1 MSSTST
7 NQVPLACLSKVK
19 RNNSNVRPTS
29 SYIDAEFIGDRSGSM
44 YTMGDAPKEG
54 VRNFITKNKQLYEE
68 TGSKIHITIRCF
80 DDVVEIP
87 YSGFIENITEKDIE
101 KCCETMKPRN
111 TTRLFDTVLEAIK
124 SQKERIQS
132 QKCTAVLS
140 LFTDG
145 EDNVSE
151 NTFKEMSK
159 AIKEHRDRGVNCQFL
174 AANQDAIG
182 TGRKYGFDER
192 LSIQVTPDREHA
204 TQAFEACTDNIMRCA
219 TEGDDTGFSQLE
231 RIASAT
237 HDDRT
242 RYTSSIDYDTLDN
255 IQDNT
260 SLTLAPTPT
269 INNRFV
275 TFVG

>member
-1 MSSTST
+1 MTST
-7 NQVPLACLSKVK
+7 NNQVPLACLSKVK
-19 RNNSNVRPTS
+19 RNNSNIRPQNPT
-29 SYIDAEFIGDRSGSM
+29 YIDAEFIGDRSGSM
-44 YTMGDAPKEG
+44 YSMGDAPKDG
-54 VRNFITKNKQLYEE
+54 VRNFILKNKKLFEE

-80 DDVVEIP
+80 DDFVEIP
-87 YSGFIENITEKDIE
+87 YSGFIENITEDDIE
-101 KCCETMKPRN
+101 KCCQTMVPRN
-111 TTRLFDTVLEAIK
+111 TTRLFDTVLEAID

-132 QKCTAVLS
+132 QECTAVLS

-159 AIKEHRDRGVNCQFL
+159 AIKEHRLRGVNCQFL

-192 LSIQVTPDREHA
+192 LSIQVTPDRQHA

-219 TEGDDTGFSQLE
+219 TDGDDSGFSQLE
-231 RIASAT
+231 RLASAT

-242 RYTSSIDYDTLDN
+242 RYSTTALPSLSLSPSPLPN
-255 IQDNT
+255 ISHN
-260 SLTLAPTPT
+260 PT
-269 INNRFV
+269 V
-275 TFVG
+275 TFMD

>member
-1 MSSTST
+1 MSSTT
-7 NQVPLACLSKVK
+7 NQVPLSCLSKVK
-19 RNNSNVRPTS
+19 RNNSKNRPQNPT
-29 SYIDAEFIGDRSGSM
+29 YIDAEFIGDRSGSM
-44 YTMGDAPKEG
+44 YSMGDAPKEG
-54 VRNFITKNKQLYEE
+54 VRNFITKNKQLYDE
-68 TGSKIHITIRCF
+68 TGSKIHVTIRCF

-101 KCCETMKPRN
+101 NCCETMKPRN
-111 TTRLFDTVLEAIK
+111 TTRLFDTVLEAIV

-132 QKCTAVLS
+132 QECTAVLS

-145 EDNVSE
+145 EDNVSQ

-159 AIKEHRDRGVNCQFL
+159 AIKEHRDLGVNCQFL

-182 TGRKYGFDER
+182 TGKKYGFDER

-242 RYTSSIDYDTLDN
+242 RYTTSVDN
-255 IQDNT
+255 SRALP
-260 SLTLAPTPT
+260 SLTLSPLSPLPNISHNHT
-269 INNRFV
+269 V
-275 TFVG
+275 TFAD